1 MLVMSHIASYRFLK
15 IKLIKELNNRGIRY
29 I

>member
-1 MLVMSHIASYRFLK
+1 MLVIAHIASDRFLK